1 MLYSE
6 HDKERKQAVGS
17 RCGMEIW
24 DKKMTNE
31 QIERMKR
38 EDPEFRRYLEL
49 NPQDPAGNYFVHGW
63 DDPNYEPG
71 AWIWALHS

>member
-1 MLYSE
+1 M
-6 HDKERKQAVGS
+6 
-17 RCGMEIW
+17 

-49 NPQDPAGNYFVHGW
+49 NPSDPAGNYFIHGW

-71 AWIWALHS
+71 AWIWAHHS